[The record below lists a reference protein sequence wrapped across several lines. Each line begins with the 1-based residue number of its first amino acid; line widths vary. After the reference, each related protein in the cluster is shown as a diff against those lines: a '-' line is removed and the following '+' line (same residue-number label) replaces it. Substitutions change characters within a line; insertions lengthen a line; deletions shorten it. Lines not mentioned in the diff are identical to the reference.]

1 MSKNPSFFLPSIV
14 TTSKPALNVNFFL
27 FSPGSDL
34 IYQFIKVRLFI
45 NMSDAILLMKEIS
58 LKEKEEICTG
68 WLKKGWFALVLEQ
81 FLYMYSPLKI
91 SG

>member
-1 MSKNPSFFLPSIV
+1 
-14 TTSKPALNVNFFL
+14 
-27 FSPGSDL
+27 
-34 IYQFIKVRLFI
+34 
-45 NMSDAILLMKEIS
+45 MSDAILLMKEIS